1 MTFDDIQILQQR
13 FLRGPNFWTYRS
25 SVEAWLDIGELE
37 KFPSNTIP
45 GFVDRLIEWLPSLQ
59 QHHCSVGEV
68 GGFVWRLRDGTWP
81 AHIIEHV
88 AIELQTL
95 AGMQVSFG
103 KARET
108 STSGVYKVVFRARQE
123 EIGLESLVDARNL
136 VMAAINNKPF
146 DAKATVKK
154 LKDMVDRLC
163 LGPSTACIVDAAT
176 ERRIPSIRL
185 TTGNLVQLGYGSR
198 QRRIWT
204 AETDKTS
211 AIAEHISSDKDL
223 TKRLLTQCGVPVPKG
238 RTVTT
243 AEEAWSVAQDIG
255 LPVVLKP
262 IDANHGRGVSL
273 DLKTQAEVH
282 AAFDIALREEE
293 NKEVIVEQF
302 IVGEEH
308 RLLVVGDKVV
318 AASRG
323 ETVQIVGD
331 GVSTVEQLIDVQ
343 VNTDPRRGFEEE
355 FPLEKII
362 LSEQGNIVLEIQKQ
376 GFEVISV
383 PDKGKVIIVQRTGNM
398 ANDVTDD
405 VHPQVADMAILAA
418 KVVGLD
424 IAGIDLV
431 TPDVSRPLQEVH
443 GAVVEVNA
451 GPGLLMHL
459 KPVVGKPRPV
469 GQAIVDQLFEPSDSG
484 RIPIVGVMGSHQT
497 TELSKII
504 AWLFELSGKH
514 TGLACADGL
523 YLDQRRVVSK
533 DARSFELGQRL
544 LINRVLDA
552 AVFESAGM
560 QLMDE
565 GLAYDRCL
573 VGVVTGVPE
582 PVGLEVHDIRTP
594 EQMRSVMRNQVDV
607 VLPEGVAVLNACDEV
622 TVSFE
627 ELSDG
632 DVFFYSHEDNN
643 PVIAAAREKS
653 QRVVFYRDHQIFFAH
668 GAKEVSML
676 RTDAEPIQLL
686 MQQGGIS
693 LSTLCAAVAV
703 AQTLDISTD
712 LIRAG
717 LKSFSQKSTNLPTS
731 SKGSGQ

>member
-25 SVEAWLDIGELE
+25 AVEAWLDIGELE

-45 GFVDRLIEWLPSLQ
+45 GFVDRLIEHLPSLH

-68 GGFVWRLRDGTWP
+68 GGFVWRLRDGTW
-81 AHIIEHV
+81 AGHIIEHV

-123 EIGLESLVDARNL
+123 DIGMASLLDARNL
-136 VMAAINNKPF
+136 VMAAINNTPF

-273 DLKTQAEVH
+273 DLKTEAQVH
-282 AAFDIALREEE
+282 AAFHIALREEE
-293 NKEVIVEQF
+293 NTEVIVEQF

-318 AASRG
+318 AVSRG
-323 ETVQIVGD
+323 ETVQIIGD
-331 GVSTVEQLIDVQ
+331 GASSVAHLIDSQ
-343 VNTDPRRGFEEE
+343 VNSDPRRGLEEE

-376 GFEVISV
+376 GFEVDSI
-383 PDKGKVIIVQRTGNM
+383 PEQGKVIIVQRTGNM
-398 ANDVTDD
+398 ANDVTDE
-405 VHPQVADMAILAA
+405 VHPQVADMAVLAA

-431 TPDVSRPLQEVH
+431 TPDISRPLQEVH

-469 GQAIVDQLFEPSDSG
+469 GQAIVDQLFAPSDSG

-504 AWLFELSGKH
+504 AWLLELSGKH

-523 YLDQRRVVSK
+523 FLDQRRVVSK

-552 AVFESAGM
+552 AVFESSGM

-582 PVGLEVHDIRTP
+582 PLGLEVHDIRTP
-594 EQMRSVMRNQVDV
+594 DQMRNVMRNQVDV
-607 VLPEGVAVLNACDEV
+607 VQPEGIAVLNASDEV
-622 TVSFE
+622 AVSFE

-632 DVFFYSHEDNN
+632 DVCFYSHQDNN
-643 PVIAAAREKS
+643 PVIATAKEKS
-653 QRVVFYRDHQIFFAH
+653 QRVVFYRDKQIFFAH
-668 GAKEVSML
+668 AAKETSML
-676 RTDAEPIQLL
+676 STDAEPIQAL
-686 MQQGGIS
+686 MQHGGIS

-703 AQTLDISTD
+703 ASYLDISAD

-717 LKSFSQKSTNLPTS
+717 LKSFSQKSAAASTTT
-731 SKGSGQ
+731 KGASQ

>member
-1 MTFDDIQILQQR
+1 
-13 FLRGPNFWTYRS
+13 
-25 SVEAWLDIGELE
+25 
-37 KFPSNTIP
+37 
-45 GFVDRLIEWLPSLQ
+45 
-59 QHHCSVGEV
+59 
-68 GGFVWRLRDGTWP
+68 
-81 AHIIEHV
+81 
-88 AIELQTL
+88 
-95 AGMQVSFG
+95 
-103 KARET
+103 
-108 STSGVYKVVFRARQE
+108 
-123 EIGLESLVDARNL
+123 
-136 VMAAINNKPF
+136 
-146 DAKATVKK
+146 
-154 LKDMVDRLC
+154 
-163 LGPSTACIVDAAT
+163 
-176 ERRIPSIRL
+176 
-185 TTGNLVQLGYGSR
+185 
-198 QRRIWT
+198 
-204 AETDKTS
+204 
-211 AIAEHISSDKDL
+211 
-223 TKRLLTQCGVPVPKG
+223 
-238 RTVTT
+238 
-243 AEEAWSVAQDIG
+243 
-255 LPVVLKP
+255 
-262 IDANHGRGVSL
+262 
-273 DLKTQAEVH
+273 
-282 AAFDIALREEE
+282 
-293 NKEVIVEQF
+293 
-302 IVGEEH
+302 
-308 RLLVVGDKVV
+308 VVGDKVV

-323 ETVQIVGD
+323 ETVQIIGD
-331 GVSTVEQLIDVQ
+331 GVSSVEQLIDSQ
-343 VNTDPRRGFEEE
+343 VNTDPRRGLEEE

-376 GFEVISV
+376 GFEVHSV

-703 AQTLDISTD
+703 AQALDISTD

-717 LKSFSQKSTNLPTS
+717 LKSFSQKSANLPTS

>member
-25 SVEAWLDIGELE
+25 AVEAWLDIGELE

-185 TTGNLVQLGYGSR
+185 TSGNLVQLGYGSR

-223 TKRLLTQCGVPVPKG
+223 TKRLLTQCGVPVPQG

-293 NKEVIVEQF
+293 NNEVIVEQF

-308 RLLVVGDKVV
+308 RLLVVGNKVV

-323 ETVQIVGD
+323 ETVQVVGD
-331 GVSTVEQLIDVQ
+331 GVSTVEQLIDSQ
-343 VNTDPRRGFEEE
+343 VNTDPRRGLEEE

-376 GFEVISV
+376 GFEVHSV
-383 PDKGKVIIVQRTGNM
+383 PDKGTVIIVQRTGNM

-431 TPDVSRPLQEVH
+431 TPDVSRPLLEVH

-469 GQAIVDQLFEPSDSG
+469 GQAIVDQLFESSDSG
-484 RIPIVGVMGSHQT
+484 RIPIVGVMGSHQA

-514 TGLACADGL
+514 TGLACANGL

-552 AVFESAGM
+552 AVFESSGM

-594 EQMRSVMRNQVDV
+594 EQMRNVMRNQVDV

-622 TVSFE
+622 AVSFE

-632 DVFFYSHEDNN
+632 DVFFYSHEDNH

-653 QRVVFYRDHQIFFAH
+653 QRVVFYRDQQIFFAH

-676 RTDAEPIQLL
+676 RTDALPIQLL

-703 AQTLDISTD
+703 AQTLDIPTD

-717 LKSFSQKSTNLPTS
+717 LKSFSQKNANQPVST
-731 SKGSGQ
+731 KGSSQ

>member
-25 SVEAWLDIGELE
+25 AVEAWLDIGELE

-185 TTGNLVQLGYGSR
+185 TSGNLVQLGYGSR

-223 TKRLLTQCGVPVPKG
+223 TKRLLTQCGVPVPQG

-293 NKEVIVEQF
+293 NNEVIVEQF

-308 RLLVVGDKVV
+308 RLLVVGNKVV

-323 ETVQIVGD
+323 ETVQVVGD
-331 GVSTVEQLIDVQ
+331 GVSTVEQLIDSQ
-343 VNTDPRRGFEEE
+343 VNTDPRRGLEEE

-376 GFEVISV
+376 GFEVHSV
-383 PDKGKVIIVQRTGNM
+383 PDKGTVIIVQRTGNM

-418 KVVGLD
+418 KMVGLD

-431 TPDVSRPLQEVH
+431 TPDVSRPLLEVH

-469 GQAIVDQLFEPSDSG
+469 GQAIVDQLFESSDSG
-484 RIPIVGVMGSHQT
+484 RIPIVGVMGSHQA

-552 AVFESAGM
+552 AVFESSGM

-594 EQMRSVMRNQVDV
+594 EQMRNVMRNQVDV

-622 TVSFE
+622 AVSFE

-632 DVFFYSHEDNN
+632 DVFFYSHEDNH

-653 QRVVFYRDHQIFFAH
+653 QRVVFYRDQQIFFAH

-676 RTDAEPIQLL
+676 RTDALPIQLL

-703 AQTLDISTD
+703 AQTLDIPTD

-717 LKSFSQKSTNLPTS
+717 LKSFSQKNANQPVST
-731 SKGSGQ
+731 KGSSQ

>member
-25 SVEAWLDIGELE
+25 AVEAWLDIGELE

-45 GFVDRLIEWLPSLQ
+45 GFVDRLIEWLPSLH

-123 EIGLESLVDARNL
+123 EIGMKSLVDARNL

-238 RTVTT
+238 HTVTT

-293 NKEVIVEQF
+293 NNEVIVEQF

-331 GVSTVEQLIDVQ
+331 GVSTVEQLIDSQ
-343 VNTDPRRGFEEE
+343 VNTDPRRGLEEE

-376 GFEVISV
+376 GFEVHSV

-424 IAGIDLV
+424 IAGIDFV

-459 KPVVGKPRPV
+459 KPVLGKPRPV
-469 GQAIVDQLFEPSDSG
+469 GQAIVDQLFESSDSG
-484 RIPIVGVMGSHQT
+484 RIPIVGVMGSHQA

-504 AWLFELSGKH
+504 AWLLELSGKH

-533 DARSFELGQRL
+533 DARTFELGQRL

-552 AVFESAGM
+552 AVFESSGM

-594 EQMRSVMRNQVDV
+594 EQMRNVMRNQVDV
-607 VLPEGVAVLNACDEV
+607 VLPEGVAVLNAFDEV
-622 TVSFE
+622 AVSFE

-653 QRVVFYRDHQIFFAH
+653 QRVVFYRDQQIFFAH

-676 RTDAEPIQLL
+676 QTDAEPIQLL
-686 MQQGGIS
+686 MQEGGIS

-703 AQTLDISTD
+703 AQTLGISTD

-717 LKSFSQKSTNLPTS
+717 LKSFSQKSTKLTAS
-731 SKGSGQ
+731 SKGIVQ

>member
-25 SVEAWLDIGELE
+25 AVEAWLDIGELE

-185 TTGNLVQLGYGSR
+185 TSGNLVQLGYGSR

-293 NKEVIVEQF
+293 NNEVIVEQF

-308 RLLVVGDKVV
+308 RLLVVGNKVV

-331 GVSTVEQLIDVQ
+331 GASTVEQLIDSQ
-343 VNTDPRRGFEEE
+343 VNTDPRRGLEEE

-376 GFEVISV
+376 GFEVHSV
-383 PDKGKVIIVQRTGNM
+383 PDKGTVIIVQRTGNM

-431 TPDVSRPLQEVH
+431 TPDVSRPLLEVH

-484 RIPIVGVMGSHQT
+484 RIPIVGVMGSHQA

-552 AVFESAGM
+552 AVFESSGM

-594 EQMRSVMRNQVDV
+594 EQMRNVMRNQVDV

-622 TVSFE
+622 AVSFE

-632 DVFFYSHEDNN
+632 DVFFYSHEDKH

-653 QRVVFYRDHQIFFAH
+653 QRVVFHRDQQIFFAL

-676 RTDAEPIQLL
+676 RTDAEPIRLL
-686 MQQGGIS
+686 MEQDGIS

-717 LKSFSQKSTNLPTS
+717 LKSFSQKNANPPVST
-731 SKGSGQ
+731 KGSSQ

>member
-25 SVEAWLDIGELE
+25 AVEAWLDIGELE

-185 TTGNLVQLGYGSR
+185 TSGNLVQLGYGSR

-293 NKEVIVEQF
+293 NNEVIVEQF

-318 AASRG
+318 AATRG

-331 GVSTVEQLIDVQ
+331 GASTVEQLIDSQ

-376 GFEVISV
+376 GFEVQSV

-469 GQAIVDQLFEPSDSG
+469 GQAIVDQLFAPSDSG

-594 EQMRSVMRNQVDV
+594 EQMRNVMRNQVDV

-653 QRVVFYRDHQIFFAH
+653 QRVVFYRDQQIFFAH
-668 GAKEVSML
+668 ATNEISML
-676 RTDAEPIQLL
+676 RTDAEPIQHL

-703 AQTLDISTD
+703 AQTLDISSD

-717 LKSFSQKSTNLPTS
+717 LKSFSQKNANPPVST
-731 SKGSGQ
+731 KGSSQ

>member
-25 SVEAWLDIGELE
+25 AVEAWLDIGELE

-293 NKEVIVEQF
+293 NNEVIVEQF

-323 ETVQIVGD
+323 ETVQITGD
-331 GVSTVEQLIDVQ
+331 GVSTVEQLIDSQ
-343 VNTDPRRGFEEE
+343 VNTDPRRGLEEE

-376 GFEVISV
+376 GFEVHSV

-459 KPVVGKPRPV
+459 KPVFGKPRPV

-653 QRVVFYRDHQIFFAH
+653 QRVVFYRDHQIFFAQ
-668 GAKEVSML
+668 GANEVSML
-676 RTDAEPIQLL
+676 RIDAEPIQLL

-717 LKSFSQKSTNLPTS
+717 LKSFSQKSANLPTS

>member
-25 SVEAWLDIGELE
+25 AVEAWLDIGELE

-45 GFVDRLIEWLPSLQ
+45 GFVDRLIEHLPSLQ

-68 GGFVWRLRDGTWP
+68 GGFVWRLRDGTW
-81 AHIIEHV
+81 AGHIIEHV

-123 EIGLESLVDARNL
+123 DIGMASLLDARNL
-136 VMAAINNKPF
+136 VMAAINNTPF
-146 DAKATVKK
+146 DTKATVKK

-243 AEEAWSVAQDIG
+243 AKEAWSVAQDIG

-273 DLKTQAEVH
+273 DLKTEAQVH
-282 AAFDIALREEE
+282 AAFHIALREEE
-293 NKEVIVEQF
+293 NTEVIVEQF

-318 AASRG
+318 AVSRG
-323 ETVQIVGD
+323 ETVQIIGD
-331 GVSTVEQLIDVQ
+331 GASSVAHLIDSQ
-343 VNTDPRRGFEEE
+343 VNSDPRRGLEEE

-376 GFEVISV
+376 GFEVDSI
-383 PDKGKVIIVQRTGNM
+383 PEQGKVIIVQRTGNM
-398 ANDVTDD
+398 ANDVTDE
-405 VHPQVADMAILAA
+405 VHPQVADMAVLAA

-431 TPDVSRPLQEVH
+431 TPDISRPLQEVH

-469 GQAIVDQLFEPSDSG
+469 GQAIVDQLFAPSDSG

-504 AWLFELSGKH
+504 AWLLELSGKH

-523 YLDQRRVVSK
+523 FLDQRRVVSK

-552 AVFESAGM
+552 AVFESSGM

-582 PVGLEVHDIRTP
+582 PLGLEVHDIRTP
-594 EQMRSVMRNQVDV
+594 EQMRNVLRNQVDV
-607 VLPEGVAVLNACDEV
+607 VLPEGIAVLNACDEV
-622 TVSFE
+622 AVSFE

-632 DVFFYSHEDNN
+632 DVCFYSHQDNN
-643 PVIAAAREKS
+643 PVIASAREKS
-653 QRVVFYRDHQIFFAH
+653 QRVVFYRDKQIFFAH
-668 GAKEVSML
+668 ADKETSML
-676 RTDAEPIQLL
+676 STDAAPIQALIHH
-686 MQQGGIS
+686 GGIS

-703 AQTLDISTD
+703 ANCLDISAD

-717 LKSFSQKSTNLPTS
+717 LKSFSQKSAAASTTT
-731 SKGSGQ
+731 KGASQ

>member
-25 SVEAWLDIGELE
+25 AVEAWLDIGELE

-154 LKDMVDRLC
+154 LKDMVDRLW

-331 GVSTVEQLIDVQ
+331 GVSTVEQLIDAQ

-573 VGVVTGVPE
+573 VGVVTCVPE

-717 LKSFSQKSTNLPTS
+717 LKSFSQKSANLPTS

>member
-25 SVEAWLDIGELE
+25 AVEAWLDIGELE

-45 GFVDRLIEWLPSLQ
+45 GFVDRLLEWLPSLQ

-185 TTGNLVQLGYGSR
+185 TSGNLVQLGYGSR

-223 TKRLLTQCGVPVPKG
+223 TKRLLTQCGVPVPQG

-293 NKEVIVEQF
+293 NNEVIVEQF

-308 RLLVVGDKVV
+308 RLLVVGNKVV

-323 ETVQIVGD
+323 ETVQVVGD
-331 GVSTVEQLIDVQ
+331 GVSTVEQLIDSQ
-343 VNTDPRRGFEEE
+343 VNTDPRRGLEEE

-376 GFEVISV
+376 GFEVHSV
-383 PDKGKVIIVQRTGNM
+383 PDKGTVIIVQRTGNM

-431 TPDVSRPLQEVH
+431 TPDVSRPLLEVH

-469 GQAIVDQLFEPSDSG
+469 GQAIVDQLFESSDSG
-484 RIPIVGVMGSHQT
+484 RIPIVGVMGSHQA

-552 AVFESAGM
+552 AVFESSGM

-594 EQMRSVMRNQVDV
+594 EQMRNVMRNQVDV

-622 TVSFE
+622 AVSFE

-632 DVFFYSHEDNN
+632 DVFFYSHEDNH

-653 QRVVFYRDHQIFFAH
+653 QRVVFYRDQQIFFAH

-676 RTDAEPIQLL
+676 RTDALPIQLL

-703 AQTLDISTD
+703 AQTLDIPTD

-717 LKSFSQKSTNLPTS
+717 LKSFSQKNANQPVST
-731 SKGSGQ
+731 KGSSQ

>member
-25 SVEAWLDIGELE
+25 AVEAWLDIGELE

-45 GFVDRLIEWLPSLQ
+45 GFVDRLIEWLPSLH

-123 EIGLESLVDARNL
+123 EIGMQSLLDARNL

-146 DAKATVKK
+146 DAKATVKN

-185 TTGNLVQLGYGSR
+185 TTGNLVQLGYGSK

-238 RTVTT
+238 PTVTT
-243 AEEAWSVAQDIG
+243 ADEAWSVAQDIG

-293 NKEVIVEQF
+293 NNEVIVEQF

-331 GVSTVEQLIDVQ
+331 GVSTVEQLIDSQ
-343 VNTDPRRGFEEE
+343 VNTDPRRGLEEE

-376 GFEVISV
+376 GFEIQSV
-383 PDKGKVIIVQRTGNM
+383 PAKGKVIVVQRTGNM

-431 TPDVSRPLQEVH
+431 TPDVSRPLQEVN

-459 KPVVGKPRPV
+459 KPVVGQARPV
-469 GQAIVDQLFEPSDSG
+469 GKAIVEQLFKDTDSG
-484 RIPIVGVMGSHQT
+484 RIPVVGVMGSHQT

-504 AWLFELSGKH
+504 AWLLELSGKH

-523 YLDQRRVVSK
+523 YLDQRHVVSK
-533 DARSFELGQRL
+533 DARTFELGQRL

-552 AVFESAGM
+552 AVFESSGM

-594 EQMRSVMRNQVDV
+594 EQMRNVMRNQVDV

-622 TVSFE
+622 AVSFE

-643 PVIAAAREKS
+643 PVIAAARQKS
-653 QRVVFYRDHQIFFAH
+653 QRVVFHHDHQIFFAH

-676 RTDAEPIQLL
+676 QTDAEPIQLL
-686 MQQGGIS
+686 MQEGGIS

-703 AQTLDISTD
+703 AQTLGISTD

-717 LKSFSQKSTNLPTS
+717 LKSFSQKNTKLTAS
-731 SKGSGQ
+731 SKGSVQ

>member
-25 SVEAWLDIGELE
+25 AVEAWLDIGELE

-293 NKEVIVEQF
+293 NNEVIVEQF

-323 ETVQIVGD
+323 ETVQIVAD

-343 VNTDPRRGFEEE
+343 VNTDPRRGLEEE

-376 GFEVISV
+376 GFEVHSV

-459 KPVVGKPRPV
+459 KPVFGKPRPV

-653 QRVVFYRDHQIFFAH
+653 QRVVFYRDHQIFFAQ
-668 GAKEVSML
+668 GANEVSML
-676 RTDAEPIQLL
+676 RIDAEPIQLL

-717 LKSFSQKSTNLPTS
+717 LKSFSQKSANLPTS

>member
-1 MTFDDIQILQQR
+1 
-13 FLRGPNFWTYRS
+13 
-25 SVEAWLDIGELE
+25 
-37 KFPSNTIP
+37 
-45 GFVDRLIEWLPSLQ
+45 
-59 QHHCSVGEV
+59 
-68 GGFVWRLRDGTWP
+68 
-81 AHIIEHV
+81 
-88 AIELQTL
+88 
-95 AGMQVSFG
+95 
-103 KARET
+103 
-108 STSGVYKVVFRARQE
+108 
-123 EIGLESLVDARNL
+123 
-136 VMAAINNKPF
+136 
-146 DAKATVKK
+146 
-154 LKDMVDRLC
+154 
-163 LGPSTACIVDAAT
+163 
-176 ERRIPSIRL
+176 
-185 TTGNLVQLGYGSR
+185 
-198 QRRIWT
+198 
-204 AETDKTS
+204 
-211 AIAEHISSDKDL
+211 
-223 TKRLLTQCGVPVPKG
+223 
-238 RTVTT
+238 
-243 AEEAWSVAQDIG
+243 
-255 LPVVLKP
+255 
-262 IDANHGRGVSL
+262 
-273 DLKTQAEVH
+273 
-282 AAFDIALREEE
+282 
-293 NKEVIVEQF
+293 
-302 IVGEEH
+302 
-308 RLLVVGDKVV
+308 
-318 AASRG
+318 
-323 ETVQIVGD
+323 
-331 GVSTVEQLIDVQ
+331 VEQLIDSQ

-376 GFEVISV
+376 GFEVQSV

-431 TPDVSRPLQEVH
+431 TPNVSRPLQEVH

-469 GQAIVDQLFEPSDSG
+469 GQAIVDQLFAPSDSG
-484 RIPIVGVMGSHQT
+484 RIPIVGVMGSHQA

-594 EQMRSVMRNQVDV
+594 EQMRNVMRNQVDV

-653 QRVVFYRDHQIFFAH
+653 QRVVFYRDQQIFFAH
-668 GAKEVSML
+668 GVKEVSML

-686 MQQGGIS
+686 MEQDGIS

-703 AQTLDISTD
+703 AHTLDISTD

-717 LKSFSQKSTNLPTS
+717 LKSFSQKNANPPVST
-731 SKGSGQ
+731 KGSSQ

>member
-25 SVEAWLDIGELE
+25 AVEAWLDIGELE

-185 TTGNLVQLGYGSR
+185 TSGNLVQLGYGSR

-223 TKRLLTQCGVPVPKG
+223 TKRLLTQCGVPVPQG

-293 NKEVIVEQF
+293 NNEVIVEQF

-308 RLLVVGDKVV
+308 RLLVVGNKVV

-323 ETVQIVGD
+323 ETVQVVGD
-331 GVSTVEQLIDVQ
+331 GVSTVEQLIDSQ
-343 VNTDPRRGFEEE
+343 VNTDPRRGLEEE

-376 GFEVISV
+376 GFEVHSV
-383 PDKGKVIIVQRTGNM
+383 PDKGTVIIVQRTGNM

-431 TPDVSRPLQEVH
+431 TPDVSRPLLEVH

-469 GQAIVDQLFEPSDSG
+469 GQAIVDQLFESSDSG
-484 RIPIVGVMGSHQT
+484 RIPIVGVMGSHQA

-552 AVFESAGM
+552 AVFESSGM

-594 EQMRSVMRNQVDV
+594 EQMRNVMRNQVDV

-622 TVSFE
+622 AVSFE

-632 DVFFYSHEDNN
+632 DVFFYS
-643 PVIAAAREKS
+643 
-653 QRVVFYRDHQIFFAH
+653 
-668 GAKEVSML
+668 
-676 RTDAEPIQLL
+676 
-686 MQQGGIS
+686 
-693 LSTLCAAVAV
+693 
-703 AQTLDISTD
+703 
-712 LIRAG
+712 
-717 LKSFSQKSTNLPTS
+717 
-731 SKGSGQ
+731 

>member
-25 SVEAWLDIGELE
+25 AVEAWLDIGELE

-123 EIGLESLVDARNL
+123 EIGMESLVDARNL

-243 AEEAWSVAQDIG
+243 ADEAWSVAQDIG

-293 NKEVIVEQF
+293 NNEVIVEQF

-323 ETVQIVGD
+323 ETVQITGD
-331 GVSTVEQLIDVQ
+331 GVSTVEQLIDSQ
-343 VNTDPRRGFEEE
+343 VNTDPRRGLEEE

-376 GFEVISV
+376 GFEVHSV
-383 PDKGKVIIVQRTGNM
+383 PDMGKVIIVQRTGNM

-424 IAGIDLV
+424 IAGIDFV

-459 KPVVGKPRPV
+459 KPVLGKPRPV
-469 GQAIVDQLFEPSDSG
+469 GQAIVDQLFESSDSG

-504 AWLFELSGKH
+504 AWLLELSGKH

-533 DARSFELGQRL
+533 DARTFELGQRL

-552 AVFESAGM
+552 AVFESSDM

-594 EQMRSVMRNQVDV
+594 EQMRNVMRNQVDV

-622 TVSFE
+622 AVSFE

-643 PVIAAAREKS
+643 PVIAAALQKS
-653 QRVVFYRDHQIFFAH
+653 QRVVFHHDHQIFFAH

-676 RTDAEPIQLL
+676 QTDAEPIQLL
-686 MQQGGIS
+686 MQEGGIS

-703 AQTLDISTD
+703 AQTLGISTD

-717 LKSFSQKSTNLPTS
+717 LKSFSQKNTKLTAS
-731 SKGSGQ
+731 SKGSVQ